1 MGILTVTGPDDVPQT
16 TVRRLSIY
24 LRTLGME
31 AASGTQ
37 SISSARLSALTGFTA
52 AQVRRDLAYFGHFGR
67 RGVGYAVEGLQAKI
81 RTILG
86 IDAEWALALVGV
98 GNLGRALLAYRGFDQ
113 QGFKII
119 AAFDNDQRK
128 VGAMVSGVRVDPVD
142 NLACVIR
149 DRDIQLAILAT
160 PADAAQEI
168 LDELVAAGIRAVLN
182 FAPGRLHAPEDVK
195 ISHVDLSIE
204 VEYLSYSLTQRIV
217 P

>member
-1 MGILTVTGPDDVPQT
+1 MRNPTTTGPDDVPQT

-24 LRTLGME
+24 LRTLGLE

-37 SISSARLSALTGFTA
+37 NISSARLSALTGFTA

-67 RGVGYAVEGLQAKI
+67 RGVGYAVDGLQAKI
-81 RTILG
+81 RMILG

-98 GNLGRALLAYRGFDQ
+98 GNLGRALLAYKGFAQ
-113 QGFKII
+113 QGFRII

-128 VGAMVSGVRVDPVD
+128 VGAMVSGVRVDPVE
-142 NLACVIR
+142 NLAGVIR
-149 DRDIQLAILAT
+149 DREIQLAVLAT
-160 PADAAQEI
+160 PADAAQEV

-182 FAPGRLHAPEDVK
+182 FAPRILHASEDVK

-204 VEYLSYSLTQRIV
+204 VEYLSYSLTQRVV

>member
-1 MGILTVTGPDDVPQT
+1 
-16 TVRRLSIY
+16 
-24 LRTLGME
+24 ME